1 MKKPPAFAEGFP
13 FAVIGVPACT
23 AVLNIHSKQQKATLA
38 FPSLNILAGEPALWA
53 GGGGNEPPMEAK
65 PTTYNSCEA
74 HIFAVSDGV
83 ASIGRHLSRSAA

>member
-53 GGGGNEPPMEAK
+53 GGGGNEPPYGGEAD
-65 PTTYNSCEA
+65 NLQL
-74 HIFAVSDGV
+74 V
-83 ASIGRHLSRSAA
+83 RSTHFRRL